1 MTGKTVTLTQ
11 TAGKSKAFP
20 EFPPRED
27 MQNVIHLYKRDI
39 LTALSDYLA
48 DANNTTVMSETPLG
62 RSLNTRGEIRIPDL
76 LVSRNSDPAR
86 VEVERGYSIESQ
98 GKPPDFVLEVASHT
112 TGIVDYTE
120 KRADYER
127 FAVSEYWRFD
137 PSGGEY
143 HDAPLAGDRL
153 VNGRYEP
160 IEIEW
165 TGGNDC
171 RGYSDALGLYL
182 CWEDGILRLYEAETE
197 SYLRTLGEETAA
209 RQAESRRADREA
221 AARRLAEAEVRRLRE
236 RLSELGDS

>member
-1 MTGKTVTLTQ
+1 MTGKTITLTE
-11 TAGKSKAFP
+11 TTGKSKTFP
-20 EFPPRED
+20 EFTPRED
-27 MQNVIHLYKRDI
+27 MQNVIYLYKRDI
-39 LTALSDYLA
+39 LTALSDYLNA
-48 DANNTTVMSETPLG
+48 PNSTTVMSETPLG
-62 RSLNTRGEIRIPDL
+62 QSLNTRGRIRIPDL

-86 VEVERGYSIESQ
+86 VEAERGYSIESQ

-127 FAVSEYWRFD
+127 FGVSEYWRFD

-143 HDAPLAGDRL
+143 HDAALAGDRL

-160 IEIEW
+160 VEIEW
-165 TGGNDC
+165 FSEDSR

-182 CWEDGILRLYEAETE
+182 CWEDGMLRLYDPETD
-197 SYLRTLGEETAA
+197 SYLRTYEEEAEA
-209 RQAESRRADREA
+209 RRAEGRRADREA
-221 AARRLAEAEVRRLRE
+221 EARRLAEAEVLRLRE